1 MSKTVVEYTAR
12 RVTYETSLS
21 IKDVLA
27 KLDTEINKPGGGPS
41 VFRFLR
47 EANTKADLEEGFNT
61 LTAGG
66 TFVYFAETA
75 YHRFLNAY
83 FGTTSTP
90 QTYVYVFGNP
100 LIAQS
105 MLKHDLTGAL
115 HVPLS
120 VLITE
125 KADGTGT
132 KIVYDD
138 PTSTIPVPAS
148 QGGPVN
154 ADLQAATDQLTQKLE
169 KLLQTVLG

>member
-1 MSKTVVEYTAR
+1 M
-12 RVTYETSLS
+12 
-21 IKDVLA
+21 
-27 KLDTEINKPGGGPS
+27 
-41 VFRFLR
+41 
-47 EANTKADLEEGFNT
+47 
-61 LTAGG
+61 
-66 TFVYFAETA
+66 
-75 YHRFLNAY
+75 
-83 FGTTSTP
+83 
-90 QTYVYVFGNP
+90 FGNP

-138 PTSTIPVPAS
+138 PTSTVPVPAS

-154 ADLQAATDQLTQKLE
+154 ADLQAATEQLSQKLE